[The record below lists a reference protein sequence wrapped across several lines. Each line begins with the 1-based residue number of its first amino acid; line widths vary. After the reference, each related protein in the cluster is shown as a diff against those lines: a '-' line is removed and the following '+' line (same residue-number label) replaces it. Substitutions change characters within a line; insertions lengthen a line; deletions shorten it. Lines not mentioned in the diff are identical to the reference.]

1 MGWCF
6 MSEEKDSG
14 QVTGVQGQT
23 TATEGSLAVEDVI
36 VDEGKDIFSEYLSVS
51 ITNNGQDTTLSATT
65 VQGEPVVYT
74 TTFHGITA
82 DDFQTLLSQS
92 GLDTDLG

>member
-1 MGWCF
+1 
-6 MSEEKDSG
+6 MSDEKDSG
-14 QVTGVQGQT
+14 LATDEGPQPAATGKP
-23 TATEGSLAVEDVI
+23 LAVQDLI
-36 VDEGKDIFSEYLSVS
+36 VDEGKDIFNEYLSVS

-65 VQGEPVVYT
+65 VQGEPMVYT

-82 DDFQTLLSQS
+82 DDFQTLISKS